1 MCFSERLTAKAGG
14 YQEEHGYVLIGYKV
28 FAQLGRYLMPA
39 WPIRSVDVPPVTIDV
54 NHHEIMAMGAARSR
68 AAFHGFMHHIEAKV
82 RMSDGAKYG
91 FLEQLFRVPHAIMQ
105 PRVMLEVEPGE
116 HPFHVAESE
125 QSVLRNTSANP
136 FGVSTKNVP
145 IGGDLSNLA
154 RDFNPDEKIEEI
166 AEPSWE
172 LKPVPSDPGVLCRV
186 LVPFKAIDETN
197 HVHAMVVIPPNE
209 RETEYEIGMCNL
221 YNETHEQVGVP
232 DCLGWQY
239 AHMHPYTSANAPA
252 AKLSRQPAN
261 GRRPKQPANK
271 GTINV
276 SSKAAVQAH
285 EADRRQ
291 RELDA
296 ACRVLGAANPCIKGV
311 DTGKQTASQV
321 AMMDLVQGR
330 PIATS
335 ITVGQHG
342 FTKTTGKKDVIE
354 KAAAKA
360 RREGKKVLMMN
371 APS

>member
-39 WPIRSVDVPPVTIDV
+39 WPIRSVDVAPVKIDIDER
-54 NHHEIMAMGAARSR
+54 EIMAMGGRGSR
-68 AAFHGFMHHIEAKV
+68 AALHGFIRHIESQV
-82 RMSDGAKYG
+82 RMSDTAKYS
-91 FLEQLFRVPHAIMQ
+91 FLEQLFRFPHAIMQ

-125 QSVLRNTSANP
+125 RSVLRNTSANP
-136 FGVSTKNVP
+136 FGATMKTVP
-145 IGGDLSNLA
+145 LA
-154 RDFNPDEKIEEI
+154 RDLFNPDEKIEEI
-166 AEPSWE
+166 AEPMYQHKE
-172 LKPVPSDPGVLCRV
+172 VPNPPGVLCRV

-239 AHMHPYTSANAPA
+239 GHMYPYTSANTQA
-252 AKLSRQPAN
+252 AIQSRQPAN

-276 SSKAAVQAH
+276 SSKAVVQAL
-285 EADRRQ
+285 EDAKRQ
-291 RELDA
+291 REYDA
-296 ACRVLGAANPCIKGV
+296 ILRDHATAAFESLAQ
-311 DTGKQTASQV
+311 DLATAV
-321 AMMDLVQGR
+321 
-330 PIATS
+330 
-335 ITVGQHG
+335 TVGKHG
-342 FTKTTGKKDVIE
+342 FTKTTGKKDVIM

-360 RREGKKVLMMN
+360 RREGKKVLMVN
-371 APS
+371 GPS